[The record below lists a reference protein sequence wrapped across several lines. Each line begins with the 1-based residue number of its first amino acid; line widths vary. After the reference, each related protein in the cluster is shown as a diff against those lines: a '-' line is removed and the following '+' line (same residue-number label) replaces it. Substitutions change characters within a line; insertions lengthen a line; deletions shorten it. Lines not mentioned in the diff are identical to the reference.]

1 MTFYQI
7 IKAGKKIIIDTTGTN
22 YTATTFFY
30 KNNKIWFSNSEL
42 GAAPHPTF
50 TPAVFNN
57 HIEQMIK
64 ENFKIIIMEV

>member
-30 KNNKIWFSNSEL
+30 KDKKIWFSNNEI
-42 GAAPHPTF
+42 GTAPHPTF
-50 TPAVFNN
+50 TPAAFNK
-57 HIEQMIK
+57 HIENMIK
-64 ENFKIIIMEV
+64 ENFKIVLMEG